1 MHASRVG
8 KSFIK
13 PLIFKE
19 KYAMAY
25 FLLLETNQI
34 LNQADTLV
42 GSAKG

>member
-8 KSFIK
+8 KPFSKLMIY
-13 PLIFKE
+13 KE